1 MTFFRNSRSP
11 MLHKKMFLKVSL
23 KPPGKTCA
31 EVKNLRQ
38 GIYFDI
44 LISCWLL
51 PLPVKIDAVT
61 LEVNVANYSQDTMKK
76 AVLTRIDG
84 TAIYTSFSTEEY
96 FRCLLR
102 RNTIDRR

>member
-44 LISCWLL
+44 LIFCWLL
-51 PLPVKIDAVT
+51 PLLVKT

-76 AVLTRIDG
+76 AVLTRIDE

>member
-44 LISCWLL
+44 LIFCWLL
-51 PLPVKIDAVT
+51 PLPVKT